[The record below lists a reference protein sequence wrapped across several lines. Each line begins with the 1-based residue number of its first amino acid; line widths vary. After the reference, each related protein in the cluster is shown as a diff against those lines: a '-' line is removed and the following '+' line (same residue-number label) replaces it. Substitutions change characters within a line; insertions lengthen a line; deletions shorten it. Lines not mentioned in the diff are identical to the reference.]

1 MPPTVYGRGWRR
13 PNRCECDKI
22 PYRDEAAALAAAE
35 GRGADAG
42 IPLTVYKCPGSTSWH
57 LTGRG
62 FHPRSLKTRPRI
74 MAWYLSA
81 RRVMSFDG
89 LCRQLGVDPAC
100 AEGHRQRSSVS
111 KVLRTF
117 ADLSLVRLDDP
128 HRSYVTAVDFDG
140 LRRVM
145 QVGLQEYAEAHGM
158 SVIRPPQAVLEEARR
173 RIEADPGP
181 GDGSPVF
188 TRDQLAEARSLPI
201 PPEVLEENEAGCELR
216 RAVLLG
222 RRRRRRALPDADR
235 VEIVRGWRSP
245 EERARRQA

>member
-1 MPPTVYGRGWRR
+1 MPPSVYGRGWRR

-35 GRGADAG
+35 SRSADAG
-42 IPLTVYKCPGSTSWH
+42 IPLAVYKCPGSTSWH

-74 MAWYLSA
+74 MAWHLSA
-81 RRVMSFDG
+81 RHVMSLDG
-89 LCRQLGVDPAC
+89 LYRELGVDPASG
-100 AEGHRQRSSVS
+100 EDHRQRSRVS
-111 KVLRTF
+111 RVLRAF

-140 LRRVM
+140 LCRVM

-158 SVIRPPQAVLEEARR
+158 SVTRPPQAGRDEARR

-181 GDGSPVF
+181 GDGSPVL
-188 TRDQLAEARSLPI
+188 TRDQLAEAWGVLT
-201 PPEVLEENEAGCELR
+201 PPEVVEEDEAGCE
-216 RAVLLG
+216 
-222 RRRRRRALPDADR
+222 
-235 VEIVRGWRSP
+235 
-245 EERARRQA
+245 